1 MIKITSHIHIHSTRP
16 PFNISTKTI
25 THVKQSLTGK
35 NSKPVSLVLQ
45 IHLCMSKQGIHS
57 ENLQL
62 QKPENDLQ
70 KLLNH
75 YKIV

>member
-1 MIKITSHIHIHSTRP
+1 MHEQARD
-16 PFNISTKTI
+16 
-25 THVKQSLTGK
+25 
-35 NSKPVSLVLQ
+35 
-45 IHLCMSKQGIHS
+45 HS